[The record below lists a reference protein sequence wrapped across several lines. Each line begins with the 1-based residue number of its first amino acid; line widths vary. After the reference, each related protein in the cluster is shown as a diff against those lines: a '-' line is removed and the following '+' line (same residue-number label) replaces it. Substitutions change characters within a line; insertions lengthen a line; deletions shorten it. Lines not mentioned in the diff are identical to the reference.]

1 MTILRFSI
9 RLNFWRLENP
19 YYDYE
24 VRSNQHI
31 SYSTN
36 TLVVGNVGIYKL
48 LNMKVFTAAFPLHDG
63 PVDVDPLDR
72 SVPVSVLRNTR

>member
-9 RLNFWRLENP
+9 RLDFWRLESI
-19 YYDYE
+19 YYDYV
-24 VRSNQHI
+24 VRSHQRINFR
-31 SYSTN
+31 TN